1 MRLCCSR
8 LGKDEEFWK
17 ESYQRYGDLVTLN
30 KNHYMET
37 KELKDNINKALD
49 NFPDDVLEEV
59 LEYLKS
65 LTNKSRSDIV
75 LSHNLGKILEEDKNL
90 LMGLNLNTDNYDI
103 VAKLPDS
110 KTLKK
115 SIQIKSISRLTPK
128 IVILRDYQLI
138 LKFFF
143 LKGLYFS

>member
-1 MRLCCSR
+1 
-8 LGKDEEFWK
+8 
-17 ESYQRYGDLVTLN
+17 
-30 KNHYMET
+30 MET

-128 IVILRDYQLI
+128 IVILRDY
-138 LKFFF
+138 
-143 LKGLYFS
+143 